1 MMIMGDDN
9 QRLIELDL
17 RGQICPSTL
26 LRALKEMNVY
36 RQELKNGSVKLL
48 FKTDNRDSTITIPDS
63 AANMGYEA
71 SVTKEA
77 DYYRIVVASDK

>member
-1 MMIMGDDN
+1 MTMSDDN
-9 QRLIELDL
+9 QRVIELDL

-26 LRALKEMNVY
+26 LRALKEMNGH
-36 RQELKNGSVKLL
+36 RQELKSRSVKLV

-63 AANMGYEA
+63 AVNMGYEA

-77 DYYRIVVASDK
+77 DYYRIVVESDK

>member
-1 MMIMGDDN
+1 MTMSDDN
-9 QRLIELDL
+9 QRVIEHDL

-26 LRALKEMNVY
+26 LHALKEMNIY
-36 RQELKNGSVKLL
+36 RQELKNRSVKLV

-63 AANMGYEA
+63 AVNMGYEA

-77 DYYRIVVASDK
+77 DYYRIVVENDK